1 MRLKIK
7 IRSSSEGNQQKT
19 HVVLSNA
26 STEEPGAVTNVDVEV
41 EADSDAVTSADTDT
55 DVGTDAGTDV
65 DTDADTDTDATTEE
79 EETVH
84 LPTVICAKKMNM
96 AHQHRKENEAYNIT
110 PALLTISIF

>member
-55 DVGTDAGTDV
+55 DVGTDAGTD
-65 DTDADTDTDATTEE
+65 ANTDTDATTEE

-96 AHQHRKENEAYNIT
+96 GHQHRKENEAYNIT